1 MLRDELVLFVFVLS
15 VTSLAV
21 TVALPAVFKVTEKVL
36 VPLTNA
42 ALAGK
47 TALVSEAVSL
57 TVSVTVL
64 IKFQFASTALT
75 VTMKAVPAVW
85 AIGVPVLPL
94 RVPGAAV
101 SPGRSTCTCEKD
113 EPVTAKTALVAL
125 LKPLELAVNCLL
137 VPTASISRS
146 V

>member
-1 MLRDELVLFVFVLS
+1 M
-15 VTSLAV
+15 
-21 TVALPAVFKVTEKVL
+21 
-36 VPLTNA
+36 PLTNA

-94 RVPGAAV
+94 ALPGAAV
-101 SPGRSTCTCEKD
+101 SPGRST
-113 EPVTAKTALVAL
+113 
-125 LKPLELAVNCLL
+125 
-137 VPTASISRS
+137 
-146 V
+146 